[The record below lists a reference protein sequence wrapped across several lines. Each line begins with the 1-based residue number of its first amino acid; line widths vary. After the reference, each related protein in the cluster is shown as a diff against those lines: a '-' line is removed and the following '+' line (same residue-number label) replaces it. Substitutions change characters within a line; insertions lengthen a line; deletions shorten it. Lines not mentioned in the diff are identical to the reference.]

1 MRFCVNP
8 FLAKLA
14 RETNHVQILYNSMTH
29 VHMLCVELAA
39 AKKTSSS
46 APDAVEPRLTAERSL
61 T

>member
-14 RETNHVQILYNSMTH
+14 RETNYVQILYTSMTH
-29 VHMLCVELAA
+29 VQMLCVELAA

-46 APDAVEPRLTAERSL
+46 GPDAVEPRLTAERSL

>member
-1 MRFCVNP
+1 VKS
-8 FLAKLA
+8 AKLA

-29 VHMLCVELAA
+29 VQMLCVELAA

-46 APDAVEPRLTAERSL
+46 GPDAVEPRLTAERSL